1 MDKCSTIIRVPKIFV
16 PQVAQGLQAHCPDLI
31 GYEDVFERLVL
42 ALLKDMTEFWP
53 LGSINDCTFK
63 DLSVKVLK
71 CADNTTVI
79 CLIWHDEKL
88 VLWNSPN
95 TLELNTVKIMEQTED
110 FWGNPQ
116 HCSPLPY
123 WTRLW
128 WLWSFWE
135 PRSLRNSSGNPT
147 LILLPKMPIK
157 GCISCDSWKIPVSTT
172 GAFYHR
178 SCWTSSTQLC
188 SRPLSVVLL
197 CNQQWAE

>member
-16 PQVAQGLQAHCPDLI
+16 PQVTQGLQAHCPDLI

-147 LILLPKMPIK
+147 LILLPKCPLK
-157 GCISCDSWKIPVSTT
+157 AVFPVTAEKSQFLPQELSIT
-172 GAFYHR
+172 GAVGPVLHSYV
-178 SCWTSSTQLC
+178 LV
-188 SRPLSVVLL
+188 PSV
-197 CNQQWAE
+197 